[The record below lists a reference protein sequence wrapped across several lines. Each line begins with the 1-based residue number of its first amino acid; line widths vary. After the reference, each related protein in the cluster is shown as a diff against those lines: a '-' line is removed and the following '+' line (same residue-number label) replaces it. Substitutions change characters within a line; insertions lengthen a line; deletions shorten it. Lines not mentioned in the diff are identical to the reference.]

1 MPCARCSYQILRS
14 AVQEL
19 ARTGLVTMPSGLE
32 LLTARACQQ
41 LHEQQQGEQRSRE
54 GTAMA
59 AVGAEVAQPEG
70 ETEDAELSQGAHPAR
85 CLCVPAF
92 F

>member
-19 ARTGLVTMPSGLE
+19 ARTGLVTMRSGLE
-32 LLTARACQQ
+32 LLTARACQH
-41 LHEQQQGEQRSRE
+41 LHEQQQSEQRSRE

-70 ETEDAELSQGAHPAR
+70 ETEDAELSQGAEPPR
-85 CLCVPAF
+85 RLCVPAF

>member
-1 MPCARCSYQILRS
+1 
-14 AVQEL
+14 
-19 ARTGLVTMPSGLE
+19 MPSGLE

-41 LHEQQQGEQRSRE
+41 LHEQQQREQRSRE

-70 ETEDAELSQGAHPAR
+70 EDEADAELSQGAQPAR
-85 CLCVPAF
+85 GLWCLLF